1 MPKCQFLFSAVFGFR
16 NPSKEIFSELDEI
29 NAQHLRIAWS
39 FQNTREPPEE
49 GPVGPRWQAGAAR
62 GWAAP
67 PYCVVASSAFRR
79 RLFAY
84 LKVPDL
90 NLWDGKATVRETFQS
105 RRHRE
110 AKIWGTGV
118 SVPARRRDGKVPLEG
133 SSIDTTAISITAA
146 VSHEEGVV
154 LHRGSG
160 LYR

>member
-29 NAQHLRIAWS
+29 NAQDLKIPRS
-39 FQNTREPPEE
+39 FQNTREPPEGSPR
-49 GPVGPRWQAGAAR
+49 GPTHQAGAAR

-67 PYCVVASSAFRR
+67 PCGVTASSTLRL

-90 NLWDGKATVRETFQS
+90 NLRYGKATVRETFQV

-118 SVPARRRDGKVPLEG
+118 S
-133 SSIDTTAISITAA
+133 
-146 VSHEEGVV
+146 
-154 LHRGSG
+154 
-160 LYR
+160 

>member
-1 MPKCQFLFSAVFGFR
+1 MPKCQFLFSAIFGFR
-16 NPSKEIFSELDEI
+16 NPSNEIFSESDEI
-29 NAQHLRIAWS
+29 NAQVPILPGSI
-39 FQNTREPPEE
+39 QNTRELPQRGHRPTK
-49 GPVGPRWQAGAAR
+49 PQAGAAR

-67 PYCVVASSAFRR
+67 PCCVVASSALQL

-84 LKVPDL
+84 IKVPDL
-90 NLWDGKATVRETFQS
+90 NLRNGKATVRETFQS

-110 AKIWGTGV
+110 AKIWGTGF
-118 SVPARRRDGKVPLEG
+118 SVPARRRDGEVPPEG
-133 SSIDTTAISITAA
+133 YSIDTTAIFITAA